1 MHSVSVL
8 ALDGVLAFDLS
19 TPLEVFGRARLPDGR
34 VAYTVRVCAPHD
46 EVDAGA
52 FGLRS
57 TNGLDALAGADTII
71 LPGLAD
77 PTAPVSDDVLE
88 ALRAAAEGGTR
99 IASICVGA
107 FTLAAAGLLDGLR
120 ATTHW
125 AAAKELSRRYPEV
138 EVDAGVLYVDNGGI
152 LTSAGAAA
160 GLDLCLYMIRQDHG
174 SAVAADAARLA
185 VMPLQRDGGQAQY
198 IVHEQPGADGSNLP
212 PALALDRRE
221 RQPEPHPRRPCY
233 QGEGEY
239 PHPEP
244 AFPRADSHDPD
255 AVAAQIPDPQV
266 SILARDYGIFY
277 RADRSPGRVRLS
289 DELPRTLQEVG
300 RHQPAGLPARVP
312 GFTSLLTETVER
324 WNP

>member
-8 ALDGVLAFDLS
+8 ALDRVLAFDLS

-34 VAYTVRVCAPHD
+34 VAYTVSVCAPCD

-52 FGLRS
+52 FGLRT

-71 LPGLAD
+71 VPGLAD

-107 FTLAAAGLLDGLR
+107 FTLAAAGLLNGLR

-125 AAAKELSRRYPEV
+125 AAAKELSRRRPLRRQRWDPHLRRRRGGLGPLSV
-138 EVDAGVLYVDNGGI
+138 HDPPGSRFRGGGRCRQAGRNAPRARRW
-152 LTSAGAAA
+152 AGPVH
-160 GLDLCLYMIRQDHG
+160 R
-174 SAVAADAARLA
+174 ARA
-185 VMPLQRDGGQAQY
+185 TRRRRLQ
-198 IVHEQPGADGSNLP
+198 P
-212 PALALDRRE
+212 PTALALDRRE
-221 RQPEPHPRRPCY
+221 RPSGTHPRRPRY
-233 QGEGEY
+233 QGKDEY

-244 AFPRADSHDPD
+244 AFPRADVCDPD
-255 AVAAQIPDPQV
+255 AVAAKSPDPAVPV
-266 SILARDYGIFY
+266 SARDHGTLR
-277 RADRSPGRVRLS
+277 RADRPPGRFQLS

-300 RHQPAGLPARVP
+300 RHQPASLPARFP
-312 GFTSLLTETVER
+312 GFTSLLTEVVER
-324 WNP
+324 RNP